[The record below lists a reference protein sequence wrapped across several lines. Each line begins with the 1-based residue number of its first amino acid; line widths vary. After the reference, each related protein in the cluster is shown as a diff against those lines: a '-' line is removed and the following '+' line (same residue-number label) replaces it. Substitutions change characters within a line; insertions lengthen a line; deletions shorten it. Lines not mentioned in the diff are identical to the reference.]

1 MFSGENCEM
10 FNNLCLPT
18 LDTELWCQSNH
29 ILYSF
34 YKKPTRGNTVLQK
47 TTALGANII
56 SFSLRQEVVRRLAN
70 TSYNVGQSEKE
81 EIVLK
86 FAQKMVNSD
95 FTQGEVIMT
104 LVQGL
109 TKFEN
114 MKWKEQLP
122 VSHANHQPLHLSSIY
137 NRHQRKVDKFLAES
151 TLYLPSNGSDQTW
164 RNKLQSCWKKI
175 SGASWKRNLLK
186 PTMVMK
192 VPSTKGG
199 ALLKQLEKAEV
210 VMTKVSKYI
219 GKYVEQAGVPLAMMF
234 NKNVSSGKCGREGM
248 LGMTFL

>member
-1 MFSGENCEM
+1 MQKDSALAEISIRS
-10 FNNLCLPT
+10 T
-18 LDTELWCQSNH
+18 LT
-29 ILYSF
+29 
-34 YKKPTRGNTVLQK
+34 
-47 TTALGANII
+47 
-56 SFSLRQEVVRRLAN
+56 QETVRRLKN
-70 TSYNVGQSEKE
+70 CSKTFDMNEKRS
-81 EIVLK
+81 ILSQ

-95 FTQGEVIMT
+95 FTQGEVIKT

-175 SGASWKRNLLK
+175 SEAS
-186 PTMVMK
+186 
-192 VPSTKGG
+192 
-199 ALLKQLEKAEV
+199 
-210 VMTKVSKYI
+210 
-219 GKYVEQAGVPLAMMF
+219 
-234 NKNVSSGKCGREGM
+234 
-248 LGMTFL
+248 

>member
-1 MFSGENCEM
+1 M
-10 FNNLCLPT
+10 LPDAWYRIVVPKQSYSLQFLQET
-18 LDTELWCQSNH
+18 HSWKHCIAKNDSSWCQHNF
-29 ILYSF
+29 I
-34 YKKPTRGNTVLQK
+34 
-47 TTALGANII
+47 
-56 SFSLRQEVVRRLAN
+56 SLRQEVVRRLAN

-175 SGASWKRNLLK
+175 SEAS
-186 PTMVMK
+186 
-192 VPSTKGG
+192 
-199 ALLKQLEKAEV
+199 
-210 VMTKVSKYI
+210 
-219 GKYVEQAGVPLAMMF
+219 
-234 NKNVSSGKCGREGM
+234 
-248 LGMTFL
+248 